1 MYIIAGHMIQITEIN
16 FQECGLN
23 YARRLSW
30 MHVIHQLAV
39 PIGYKMAMLEHIM
52 GHV

>member
-1 MYIIAGHMIQITEIN
+1 MIQITEIN

-23 YARRLSW
+23 YARLSW
-30 MHVIHQLAV
+30 MHVTHQLAV